1 MNERVLVTG
10 ASGRVGRSVVA
21 HLAGA
26 GYRVLA
32 HDRHPV
38 AHPAGVTTLPGDLT
52 DIDAGVLRGVASV
65 VHLAAIQ
72 SWRDERAPEVMDVNV
87 MGTFH
92 LLRAAVAARVRRVVF
107 ASSGEVYP
115 ETAPQRMPI
124 DEAHPRRPTN
134 HYGLSKV
141 IGEEM
146 LAYYRRRYGLAA
158 VTLRLCHVLDP
169 AEILDPDATGEG
181 PRRFFLA
188 QRLRQEEAR
197 GDEERARL
205 LRSLQ
210 RTPHDLL
217 AVYQANGRPARMGF
231 LTPPDI
237 AVAVQLAIET
247 PAADGE
253 TLGIGP
259 DEPVDLARFAHRL
272 GEAAGLP
279 VVDATLPGA
288 DVDYWTLNCR
298 AREILGFRPQT
309 GYDRIVELAAQAWR
323 ARREA
328 TVSG

>member
-1 MNERVLVTG
+1 MKGMRVLVTG
-10 ASGRVGRSVVA
+10 ASGRVGRRTVA
-21 HLAGA
+21 YLAEA

-38 AHPAGVTTLPGDLT
+38 THPGAATLPSELADLDPET
-52 DIDAGVLRGVASV
+52 LRGVDSV

-72 SWRDERAPEVMDVNV
+72 SWQDERAPEVMDVNV

-92 LLRAAVAARVRRVVF
+92 LLRAAVAAGVRRVVF

-115 ETAPQRMPI
+115 ETAPRSMPI
-124 DEAHPRRPTN
+124 DEAHPRLPTN

-146 LAYYRRRYGLAA
+146 ISYYHRRYGLET
-158 VTLRLCHVLDP
+158 VVLRLCHVLDP

-197 GDEERARL
+197 GNEERARL

-217 AVYQANGRPARMGF
+217 AVRQANGRPARMGI
-231 LTPPDI
+231 LAPLDI
-237 AVAVQLAIET
+237 AAAIRLAIET
-247 PAADGE
+247 DAADGQ
-253 TLGIGP
+253 TLGVGP
-259 DEPVDLARFAHRL
+259 DESVDLARFAHRL

-298 AREILGFRPQT
+298 AREVLGFRPEI
-309 GYDRIVELAAQAWR
+309 GYDRMVELAAQAWR
-323 ARREA
+323 ARS
-328 TVSG
+328 T